1 MKNILLSLWGYRYFI
16 FSSIKNEFKTR
27 FVRSKF
33 GAIWI
38 IIHPL
43 TQVLVYALILS
54 NILQAKLPHIQSQY
68 AYSIYL
74 LSGIV
79 IWNLFIEILTKLLN
93 IFISNANLI
102 QKVNFPKLTLP
113 IIAIGSSLV
122 NFVLL
127 FMIML
132 IVFAILGHIPYHAI
146 IYIIIPTIITLALAT
161 GLGIFLGTL
170 NVFIRDIGQ
179 VMEVVINFWFWLT
192 PIVYMLSII
201 PQHYQ
206 WLIMLNPMSGIVIA
220 FQDILVYDKTPDW
233 DILLYPGILS
243 VLMLILALFTFK
255 KATKEMADVL

>member
-1 MKNILLSLWGYRYFI
+1 M
-16 FSSIKNEFKTR
+16 
-27 FVRSKF
+27 
-33 GAIWI
+33 
-38 IIHPL
+38 
-43 TQVLVYALILS
+43 
-54 NILQAKLPHIQSQY
+54 
-68 AYSIYL
+68 
-74 LSGIV
+74 
-79 IWNLFIEILTKLLN
+79 
-93 IFISNANLI
+93 
-102 QKVNFPKLTLP
+102 
-113 IIAIGSSLV
+113 
-122 NFVLL
+122 
-127 FMIML
+127 
-132 IVFAILGHIPYHAI
+132 
-146 IYIIIPTIITLALAT
+146 ALAT

-201 PQHYQ
+201 PQQYQ